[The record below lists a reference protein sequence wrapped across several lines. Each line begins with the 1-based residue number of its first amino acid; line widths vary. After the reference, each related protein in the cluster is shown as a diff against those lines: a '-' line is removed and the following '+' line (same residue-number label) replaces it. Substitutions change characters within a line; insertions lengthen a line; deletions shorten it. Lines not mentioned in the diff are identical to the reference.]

1 MFNIKYAKS
10 CQFLYYVNVCFHYRK
25 PPLLFII
32 LLYHKYIGKSI
43 QFVDSIK
50 ICIPQ
55 HITIN
60 STNIKTWISDLS
72 YASTAVNSVKQATTT
87 TAYANAVKNLSLR
100 QAELALSTKAL
111 TAEQQREILVT
122 AGLIKETGT
131 LTMAQATEALT
142 TDTRN
147 AADVEA
153 LMLKAGLITEL
164 GAETTATITVDA
176 AKLKELVDT
185 KVLTQAEAELLAM
198 KAGVT
203 LQSTKEAATLI
214 ASNAKLGSSFAI
226 MGKTAGAAL
235 KGIGTGLL
243 SFASAHPL
251 IASLVGVVSIVGL
264 VTTGT
269 KKLREEQEQAIETAR
284 SLQEEYRSSTKSLSD
299 NISSLESQ
307 KDEFERLSKGVDDY
321 GKNISLSSDEYDRY
335 KSIVSEI
342 LGYSPELIQGYDA
355 EGNAIANKN
364 SLIERSIEL
373 MKEEQRQKL
382 KEMTTDEKTKTAY
395 EGAKA
400 DWEQTKGY
408 EGANTRND
416 IARWFNDNAMSGGW
430 NYEVDIAEILGIKD
444 EWKEEGNNLQNAII
458 NNIETVAKNIKEKK
472 AELLA
477 LKDENGNALFTE
489 AEIDAMID
497 QADTWQQQYAD
508 WQRDIEDAKHGMDD
522 QFELY
527 AQKAD
532 GYNDLTDAQKAFVN
546 EYIKATGDII
556 DADGNLL
563 SEDEI
568 IKKAEGYTKFVEKL
582 ANDPNFEEARTKI
595 NTLFSLDKSQMSAS
609 EYEKQVNAILKELQ
623 DKFNLTDDEVMDFK
637 IALGFTFTSDGKTQT
652 GELLDQVKGKLK
664 DEFDGKADELTLEEL
679 QIAAKIVADIPE
691 GTLLSWD
698 ELQDKIKE
706 TQGNANKMTDSLK
719 SLNESLDKIQSAYQ
733 AVESA
738 IEEYNKEGYLSVDTF
753 QSLIGLEPKYLNMLL
768 DENGNLNLNTDT
780 VNENT
785 RAYLQNLGIKSAE
798 AMLDTLTT
806 YSSEAQ
812 QLDYLSG
819 ALNTNT
825 QETWANVYAKLE
837 QLKVDG
843 KITDAV
849 YNSAHARLDAYKKM
863 TDDAIAGIGKGG
875 LGKSASDT
883 SDKIK
888 DTKKQLDDLAKT
900 EALDALKYKFDQ
912 LEQSIEKVDNAMSLL
927 DTSLD
932 LQAENDYVGKLE
944 TVTRQLDLAQ
954 QKSAL
959 LRDEFTQLSNTQ
971 YNTADEANEL
981 ATRMKSVADSIADN
995 SKNIIEYGK
1004 SITEYYMSAM
1014 SSIGSM
1020 ADASIERATSLFER
1034 NVKTLQEGGLTGLQF
1049 NLSPIVPQSAFEKQ
1063 RQENRNMEDEMR
1075 SYYDTVADMQ
1085 KTALDMQYQETV
1097 ADNERKRQEL
1107 LGSLNEAMSAQQSYS
1122 IGTQSLQKS
1131 TNNATSQEQV
1141 QDDKEKLA
1149 EQESFISSMKD
1160 NIVGLN
1166 NWMIENPIKAPKLD
1180 GSWQQ
1185 RVEEAQRYAQRIKD
1199 TLSGSDNTSGT
1210 DETTNTGEGLVE
1222 TAKKYLGTPYKWGG
1236 TSPTTGFDCSG
1247 LMYYVYKENG
1257 KSIPRTSQEQYK
1269 GGTAVDKSAL
1279 SEEDLVFFSTDGS
1292 GTATHVGM
1300 YVGDNKFIHAPRTG
1314 DVVKYSD
1321 LNSKYYKEHYLG
1333 ARRYAKGTKDFAVY
1347 GDNINGV
1354 AGEHYKPE
1362 ILINKKTGEMITIDE
1377 PTFVDT
1383 GKYDV
1388 VGEKTTAKAL
1398 PQYANG
1404 TLGNMNM
1411 SSELPKLSVEQI
1423 QKVLSTNFKNSRLN
1437 VAGAAEGIFNAQQST
1452 GISALAMLSIAAGE
1466 STWGTSE
1473 LAIAK
1478 NNYWGWNH
1486 YPANGKSAFERAT
1499 TFSSNPGEAFKAY
1512 GEKLISAGYSEQSLA
1527 KMADRYCPGGK
1538 WYGLVSGTMSSIV
1551 NTLNDA
1557 GLGDMSANIAT
1568 TASNTA
1574 SITSNVSSI
1583 RHSFDSQLQE
1593 WINGGDSTSTSSTT
1607 EDELLA
1613 YIKEN
1618 IKLSEYGN
1626 EEFIKKWDAFQAINE
1641 KGNIKF
1647 KALDEFLL
1655 KSVGTGN
1662 YNATKDSVVKEIND
1676 YTNAIMEA
1684 SAEANLAELKRQYDI
1699 NKDIANKMLAFYNY
1713 KKAEGATAD
1722 VLTTIINFYNKQ
1734 LEKVNDISD
1743 EWVSTMQSLTDYLMS
1758 QDATKLQAHDDR
1770 LSWIEKE
1777 NEEFTRQY
1785 ENTDENDFASKTAL
1799 AERIVDRHNQ
1809 IISENVKKQNT
1820 AHQNVLDLYNNEDY
1834 MPIFERYDV
1843 EAWFDA
1849 SGEATA
1855 KYNEELAALSA
1866 TNSELATV
1874 MAQVFAIIQQNRK
1887 AFYEAAEAIQSAD
1900 ESLIDFNKNRK
1911 LENVDVYIKYQE
1923 RLVEALDFDASISQ
1937 SLSTAKEGMYN
1948 IFKTLRDEKAEMDKE
1963 LKANMQIDD
1972 WLTEDTRKLLFNLD
1986 DYEEQME
1993 TINGIQAEAE
2003 KLYINYKNELEG
2015 LKEDELYKEEEITAE
2030 YNRQLE
2036 KLQDKLSVAKA
2047 DLQLAK
2053 DKAAFENTRKERDTQ
2068 IIMGNGVRNVAD
2080 PERLREAAMKMAE
2093 SESALGNE
2101 VTTSAENQ
2109 DIRNMEIATGM
2120 INQEKAAIQNRIDM
2134 INDMTSAER
2143 EALAGYIEPIEII
2156 GAKLNAI
2163 SKTNPER
2170 IINGDNSNK
2179 VLSGL
2184 DLTKRDGWSL
2194 TGDHSEMVE
2203 MFSNLLENGYY
2214 KKNTFEYDVVS
2225 NLVEWIKWQHDN
2237 ETTSDAY
2244 NYGYSLYNADN
2255 AYLWGK
2261 GAMKIYSDDA
2271 FRVMSQ
2277 PAVPIDEYINDII
2290 NSRIDEEKLNVV
2302 VSGGINVV
2310 TNNPQST
2317 YPSFLQ
2323 GYEELDGVSMFQQT
2337 LGVDEDAAS
2346 AIFERFEVGNI
2357 APTIDTFVTL
2367 AEMAKVW
2374 GNASDTRGN
2383 TDNSV
2388 HMENV
2393 NITLEKPVTNPND
2406 FVQQFINKVYSEY
2419 STTNNQR

>member
-1 MFNIKYAKS
+1 M
-10 CQFLYYVNVCFHYRK
+10 
-25 PPLLFII
+25 
-32 LLYHKYIGKSI
+32 
-43 QFVDSIK
+43 
-50 ICIPQ
+50 
-55 HITIN
+55 
-60 STNIKTWISDLS
+60 S
-72 YASTAVNSVKQATTT
+72 YASTAVNGVKQATTT

-100 QAELALSTKAL
+100 QAELALSTKNL
-111 TAEQQREILVT
+111 SAEQQREILVT

-131 LTMAQATEALT
+131 LTVAQATEALT

-251 IASLVGVVSIVGL
+251 IAALVGVVSIVGL

-408 EGANTRND
+408 EGANTRNE
-416 IARWFNDNAMSGGW
+416 IARFFRDHSHYNDSDFAK
-430 NYEVDIAEILGIKD
+430 ALGMED
-444 EWKEEGNNLQNAII
+444 LWKEFKSDHPNWGIENFVIE
-458 NNIETVAKNIKEKK
+458 NIEDVTKAIKENKQ
-472 AELLA
+472 ALLD
-477 LKDENGNALFTE
+477 LKDTKGNKIFTSE
-489 AEIDAMID
+489 DIEGLIGK
-497 QADTWQQQYAD
+497 ADTWEQQYAD
-508 WQRDIEDAKHGMDD
+508 WQQDIENAKHGMDD

-527 AQKAD
+527 AQKAE

-568 IKKAEGYTKFVEKL
+568 IEKAEGYTKFVEKL
-582 ANDPNFEEARTKI
+582 AKDPNFEEARTKI
-595 NTLFSLDKSQMSAS
+595 NTLFSLDKSKMSAS

-698 ELQDKIKE
+698 ELQKKIKE

-719 SLNESLDKIQSAYQ
+719 PLNESLDKIQSAYQ

-753 QSLIGLEPKYLNMLL
+753 QSLIGLEPQYLNMLL
-768 DENGNLNLNTDT
+768 DENGNLNLNTDA

-798 AMLDTLTT
+798 SMLDTLTT
-806 YSSEAQ
+806 YSSEAE

-927 DTSLD
+927 DTTLD

-959 LRDEFTQLSNTQ
+959 LRDEFAQLSNTQ
-971 YNTADEANEL
+971 YSTADEANEL

-1075 SYYDTVADMQ
+1075 SYYDTVAEMQ

-1160 NIVGLN
+1160 NMVGLN
-1166 NWMIENPIKAPKLD
+1166 DWMIENPIKAPELD
-1180 GSWQQ
+1180 DSWQKL
-1185 RVEEAQRYAQRIKD
+1185 VSETNDYVQRIKD
-1199 TLSGSDNTSGT
+1199 AFNESSNSAVVDI
-1210 DETTNTGEGLVE
+1210 
-1222 TAKKYLGTPYKWGG
+1222 AKQFLGTPYKWGG
-1236 TSPTTGFDCSG
+1236 TSPDGFDCSG
-1247 LMYYVYKENG
+1247 LVQYVYSQIG
-1257 KSIPRTSQEQYK
+1257 KSIPRTSQGQFL
-1269 GGTAVDKSAL
+1269 GGTNVSSDNL
-1279 SEEDLVFFSTDGS
+1279 QPGDLVFFKGATGS
-1292 GTATHVGM
+1292 LFAPGHVGL
-1300 YVGDNKFIHAPRTG
+1300 YIGNGQYIQAPKTG
-1314 DVVKYSD
+1314 DVVKISNLSD
-1321 LNSKYYKEHYLG
+1321 RKDYAG

-1354 AGEHYKPE
+1354 AGENYKPE
-1362 ILINKKTGEMITIDE
+1362 ILINKKTGDMIPIDE

-1383 GKYDV
+1383 NKYDV
-1388 VGEKTTAKAL
+1388 VGEKTTAKVL
-1398 PQYANG
+1398 PRYATGTPTTDPEILSYIKRASEATGVPANIIMAVMDQETGYKWYDSVSDGTAYSHGYMMLYDNG
-1404 TLGNMNM
+1404 
-1411 SSELPKLSVEQI
+1411 
-1423 QKVLSTNFKNSRLN
+1423 
-1437 VAGAAEGIFNAQQST
+1437 
-1452 GISALAMLSIAAGE
+1452 ALAGMDAQRKQLAITDKYTNVLEGAKLLASNYQRYGDWQTAITRYNGSGSAANKYGQQVWSRANSQAFIDAANNIDSIASYTE
-1466 STWGTSE
+1466 STADNTV
-1473 LAIAK
+1473 AIRK
-1478 NNYWGWNH
+1478 
-1486 YPANGKSAFERAT
+1486 
-1499 TFSSNPGEAFKAY
+1499 
-1512 GEKLISAGYSEQSLA
+1512 
-1527 KMADRYCPGGK
+1527 
-1538 WYGLVSGTMSSIV
+1538 
-1551 NTLNDA
+1551 
-1557 GLGDMSANIAT
+1557 
-1568 TASNTA
+1568 
-1574 SITSNVSSI
+1574 
-1583 RHSFDSQLQE
+1583 SFDSQFRDFIEGANSISNSKSVEDSLMNYIKTNTE
-1593 WINGGDSTSTSSTT
+1593 ISSDSTEKFIEAFEGLNAYKDSMEPYFNEKREEIRNTAGTPEFIALTNAYNKEHSEYIDAILGYSTDMTVAQTKAQYKLT
-1607 EDELLA
+1607 EDA
-1613 YIKEN
+1613 
-1618 IKLSEYGN
+1618 
-1626 EEFIKKWDAFQAINE
+1626 IKKGYEYYNERKNAGASATELMEIITKLGEIEKVAEEYSDAYVQAI
-1641 KGNIKF
+1641 
-1647 KALDEFLL
+1647 
-1655 KSVGTGN
+1655 
-1662 YNATKDSVVKEIND
+1662 
-1676 YTNAIMEA
+1676 
-1684 SAEANLAELKRQYDI
+1684 SAETDFLVSRTERTLNAFENEMSWLD
-1699 NKDIANKMLAFYNY
+1699 KDLE
-1713 KKAEGATAD
+1713 KAEGDT
-1722 VLTTIINFYNKQ
+1722 VKQ
-1734 LEKVNDISD
+1734 SEIYGKKNG
-1743 EWVSTMQSLTDYLMS
+1743 VSRRAM
-1758 QDATKLQAHDDR
+1758 DA
-1770 LSWIEKE
+1770 
-1777 NEEFTRQY
+1777 
-1785 ENTDENDFASKTAL
+1785 
-1799 AERIVDRHNQ
+1799 
-1809 IISENVKKQNT
+1809 
-1820 AHQNVLDLYNNEDY
+1820 AHQRVLEIRQDEDY
-1834 MPIFERYDV
+1834 ADILSTYDV
-1843 EAWFDA
+1843 ESWFDA
-1849 SGEATA
+1849 SGELTSKFYSDVEGA
-1855 KYNEELAALSA
+1855 S
-1866 TNSELATV
+1866 SELIPY
-1874 MAQVFAIIQQNRK
+1874 MNQFAEIVGVCK
-1887 AFYEAAEAIQSAD
+1887 KEWYENAEAIESNNEAMAD
-1900 ESLIDFNKNRK
+1900 LKVE
-1911 LENVDVYIKYQE
+1911 EYIRYQE
-1923 RLVEALDFDASISQ
+1923 RLVESLDFNASISQ

-1972 WLTEDTRKLLFNLD
+1972 WLTKDTRDRLFNTE
-1986 DYEEQME
+1986 DYEKQMGV
-1993 TINGIQAEAE
+1993 INDIEA
-2003 KLYINYKNELEG
+2003 KAQSLYATYQNDLANLR
-2015 LKEDELYKEEEITAE
+2015 EDELYKEEEITAE

-2036 KLQDKLSVAKA
+2036 KLQDKLSIAKA

-2053 DKAAFENTRKERDTQ
+2053 DKAAFENTLKERDTQ
-2068 IIMGNGVRNVAD
+2068 IIIGNGVQNVAD
-2080 PERLREAAMKMAE
+2080 PERLREAAMKVAE
-2093 SESALGNE
+2093 SESALENE
-2101 VTTSAENQ
+2101 KTTSAENQ
-2109 DIRNMEIATGM
+2109 DIRNMEATTGM
-2120 INQEKAAIQNRIDM
+2120 INQEKGAIQNRIDM
-2134 INDMTSAER
+2134 INGMTEEER
-2143 EALAGYIEPIEII
+2143 KVFADFLEPLQVYRNRILALT
-2156 GAKLNAI
+2156 
-2163 SKTNPER
+2163 KTNPYR
-2170 IINGDNSNK
+2170 IITGDNSND
-2179 VLSGL
+2179 VFMS
-2184 DLTKRDGWSL
+2184 RDYSKIEGYSL
-2194 TGDHSEMVE
+2194 TQDHSSAVDEIQH
-2203 MFSNLLENGYY
+2203 LLDNGYY
-2214 KKNTFEYDVVS
+2214 KQGTPEYDVA
-2225 NLVEWIKWQHDN
+2225 LKTIDILKKQHDDK
-2237 ETTSDAY
+2237 TTSDAH
-2244 NYGYSLYNADN
+2244 NYGYDLYDPANSVNWYRYMKMYTDLGYAIQSQERPSVDETMLE
-2255 AYLWGK
+2255 AY
-2261 GAMKIYSDDA
+2261 
-2271 FRVMSQ
+2271 
-2277 PAVPIDEYINDII
+2277 
-2290 NSRIDEEKLNVV
+2290 
-2302 VSGGINVV
+2302 
-2310 TNNPQST
+2310 
-2317 YPSFLQ
+2317 
-2323 GYEELDGVSMFQQT
+2323 
-2337 LGVDEDAAS
+2337 EDAANNLPVISGEGEILVS
-2346 AIFERFEVGNI
+2346 ANKKPHSSTTFSGDGDISLADGENVGINEFNDYISQLEKEWEENTISITPYSGLFEDYKEVS
-2357 APTIDTFVTL
+2357 L
-2367 AEMAKVW
+2367 AEMISPLLDDSSMAESIAQSIVSGAIAPNIDTIASVFSRAQALDLIKN
-2374 GNASDTRGN
+2374 GNN
-2383 TDNSV
+2383 DNSI
-2388 HMENV
+2388 HMQNV
-2393 NITLEKPVTNPND
+2393 NVTLEKPVADPND
-2406 FVQQFINKVYSEY
+2406 FIQQLISKVNSEY

>member
-1 MFNIKYAKS
+1 M
-10 CQFLYYVNVCFHYRK
+10 
-25 PPLLFII
+25 
-32 LLYHKYIGKSI
+32 
-43 QFVDSIK
+43 
-50 ICIPQ
+50 
-55 HITIN
+55 
-60 STNIKTWISDLS
+60 S
-72 YASTAVNSVKQATTT
+72 YASTAVNGVKQATTT

-100 QAELALSTKAL
+100 QAELTLSTKNL
-111 TAEQQREILVT
+111 SVEQQREILVT

-131 LTMAQATEALT
+131 LTVAQATEALT

-214 ASNAKLGSSFAI
+214 ASNAKLGSSFTI

-251 IASLVGVVSIVGL
+251 IAALVGVVSIVGL

-335 KSIVSEI
+335 KSIVAEI

-416 IARWFNDNAMSGGW
+416 IARWFNDNATSGGW

-582 ANDPNFEEARTKI
+582 AKDPNFEEARTKI
-595 NTLFSLDKSQMSAS
+595 NTLFSLDKSKMSAS

-679 QIAAKIVADIPE
+679 KIAAKIVADIPE

-698 ELQDKIKE
+698 ELQEKIKE

-719 SLNESLDKIQSAYQ
+719 PLNESLDKIQSAYQ

-738 IEEYNKEGYLSVDTF
+738 IEEYNKSGYLSVDTF
-753 QSLIGLEPKYLNMLL
+753 QSLMELEPQYLNMLL
-768 DENGNLNLNTDT
+768 DENGNLNLNTTAIQENTAAYIENMGVKAAQNLIDSVSALPGASAQMEYLT
-780 VNENT
+780 GVTNENT
-785 RAYLQNLGIKSAE
+785 SATWDNIYAQLAQAE
-798 AMLDTLTT
+798 AVSDPAVMDALYTRIN
-806 YSSEAQ
+806 AIQ
-812 QLDYLSG
+812 QMTES
-819 ALNTNT
+819 
-825 QETWANVYAKLE
+825 AK
-837 QLKVDG
+837 
-843 KITDAV
+843 
-849 YNSAHARLDAYKKM
+849 
-863 TDDAIAGIGKGG
+863 AGIGKGG

-927 DTSLD
+927 DTTLD

-971 YNTADEANEL
+971 YSTADEANEL

-1085 KTALDMQYQETV
+1085 KTALDLQYQETV

-1107 LGSLNEAMSAQQSYS
+1107 LGSLNEAMSTQQTYS
-1122 IGTQSLQKS
+1122 SGLQSLQKS

-1149 EQESFISSMKD
+1149 EQTSFISSMEE
-1160 NIVGLN
+1160 NIAGLN
-1166 NWMIENPIKAPKLD
+1166 NWMVENPIKAPELDKTSWNKLATD
-1180 GSWQQ
+1180 IEEQVKNMGKTFSDFRLPNLSLGESEGGYNGSGGKGI
-1185 RVEEAQRYAQRIKD
+1185 VSVAASYA
-1199 TLSGSDNTSGT
+1199 
-1210 DETTNTGEGLVE
+1210 
-1222 TAKKYLGTPYKWGG
+1222 GTPYVYGG
-1236 TSPTTGFDCSG
+1236 GHGDGGKNGLDCSG
-1247 LMYYVYKENG
+1247 YVSAVLTDMGWTGGATTAEGFKSVGTKVSKSDMQPGDILVIDWDGGGVADHVGIYAGNG
-1257 KSIPRTSQEQYK
+1257 QMWHSS
-1269 GGTAVDKSAL
+1269 GNSSNTASNPGRGVSL
-1279 SEEDLVFFSTDGS
+1279 GNVPDGS
-1292 GTATHVGM
+1292 V
-1300 YVGDNKFIHAPRTG
+1300 VQVRRTP
-1314 DVVKYSD
+1314 YSV
-1321 LNSKYYKEHYLG
+1321 
-1333 ARRYAKGTKDFAVY
+1333 YAKGTKDFAVY

-1354 AGEHYKPE
+1354 AGENYKPE
-1362 ILINKKTGEMITIDE
+1362 ILVDKKTGEMIPIDE

-1383 GKYDV
+1383 NKYDV
-1388 VGEKTTAKAL
+1388 VGEKTTAKVL
-1398 PQYANG
+1398 PQYATGTPTTDTKILSYIKRASEETGVPANIIMAVMDQETGYTWYDSVSDGTAYSHGYMMLYDNG
-1404 TLGNMNM
+1404 AIADIKQKYGEEYANQAKTDKYTNVLEGARLLASKYQEYGDWQTAISRYNGKGKKANKYGETVYARAYSSDFIEAANNLG
-1411 SSELPKLSVEQI
+1411 
-1423 QKVLSTNFKNSRLN
+1423 
-1437 VAGAAEGIFNAQQST
+1437 
-1452 GISALAMLSIAAGE
+1452 SIASYTSDTANNTS
-1466 STWGTSE
+1466 ST
-1473 LAIAK
+1473 AK
-1478 NNYWGWNH
+1478 NILEFR
-1486 YPANGKSAFERAT
+1486 K
-1499 TFSSNPGEAFKAY
+1499 
-1512 GEKLISAGYSEQSLA
+1512 
-1527 KMADRYCPGGK
+1527 
-1538 WYGLVSGTMSSIV
+1538 
-1551 NTLNDA
+1551 
-1557 GLGDMSANIAT
+1557 
-1568 TASNTA
+1568 
-1574 SITSNVSSI
+1574 
-1583 RHSFDSQLQE
+1583 SFDSQLQE

-1618 IKLSEYGN
+1618 INLSEYGN
-1626 EEFIKKWDAFQAINE
+1626 EEFIKKWDTFQEINE

-1662 YNATKDSVVKEIND
+1662 YNATKDSIVKEIND

-1722 VLTTIINFYNKQ
+1722 VLTTIINSYNEQ
-1734 LEKVNDISD
+1734 LEKVQDISD
-1743 EWVSTMQSLTDYLMS
+1743 KWVSTMQSLTDYLMS

-1785 ENTDENDFASKTAL
+1785 ENADEDNFASKTAL
-1799 AERIVDRHNQ
+1799 AEQIVGGYNQ

-1866 TNSELATV
+1866 TDSELATV
-1874 MAQVFAIIQQNRK
+1874 MAQVFAIIQQNKK
-1887 AFYEAAEAIQSAD
+1887 AFYEADAAIQSTN

-1923 RLVEALDFDASISQ
+1923 RLVETLDFDASISQ

-2101 VTTSAENQ
+2101 VTTSNENQ
-2109 DIRNMEIATGM
+2109 DIRNMEVATGM

-2170 IINGDNSNK
+2170 IINEDNSNK

-2194 TGDHSEMVE
+2194 TGDYSEMVE
-2203 MFSNLLENGYY
+2203 MFNNLLENGYY
-2214 KKNTFEYDVVS
+2214 KKNTFEYDMVK

-2237 ETTSDAY
+2237 KTTSDAY

-2277 PAVPIDEYINDII
+2277 SAVPIDEYINDII

-2346 AIFERFEVGNI
+2346 AIFERFKVGNI